1 MRYISLY
8 KSISLEYFV
17 IRMWYI
23 IFTTKTY
30 ITNAISKAALY
41 HNSIGSLLYKII
53 LAEL

>member
-23 IFTTKTY
+23 TFTTNTY
-30 ITNAISKAALY
+30 IIHAISKVA
-41 HNSIGSLLYKII
+41 
-53 LAEL
+53 